1 VIAVVD
7 TGVDLTHPD
16 LAGQL
21 VTGTDLVEPGTD
33 PLDENGHGTHVAGI
47 AVAATNNGI
56 GIAGASPA
64 AKVMPI
70 RVLDGQGAG
79 DPTTI
84 AEGIDWAVANG
95 ARVINL
101 SLGGTGLSARLL
113 KGGQINGAIRRAYAA
128 GAVVVAAAGNDGAAL
143 RSYRFGVPVIV
154 VNAVDSSGTV
164 AEFSNYGDY
173 PRCVRPWRRHLVNE
187 PDFSQHAFRR

>member
-1 VIAVVD
+1 VVD

-70 RVLDGQGAG
+70 RVPRWPGSRRPDDDRGGH
-79 DPTTI
+79 
-84 AEGIDWAVANG
+84 
-95 ARVINL
+95 R
-101 SLGGTGLSARLL
+101 LGGGQRRPGDQSEPRRHRLERAAAQ
-113 KGGQINGAIRRAYAA
+113 GGQINGAIRRAYAA